1 MELKFAKIVSG
12 AKIPVKREEDACFDL
27 WSAGGEDIVLPPHQ
41 VVKVG
46 TGIASAFD
54 PEWVAIIKERSGN
67 GSKGIAVKGGVLDS
81 GYRGEWIV
89 CLMNVT
95 DEEIVLPKEK
105 AVAQVMIL
113 PVPKCNIVETDYD
126 ILKNIKSE
134 RGVGGFGST
143 DQKG

>member
-1 MELKFAKIVSG
+1 MEIKFAKIVPE

-27 WSAGGEDIVLPPHQ
+27 WSAGGEDIVLPPHK

-54 PEWVAIIKERSGN
+54 KEWVAIIKERSGN
-67 GSKGIAVKGGVLDS
+67 GSKGIAVRSGVLDS

-95 DEEIVLPKEK
+95 DEEIVLSKEK

-113 PVPKCNIVETDYD
+113 PVPKCNITEIEYTDLVE
-126 ILKNIKSE
+126 IKSE
-134 RGVGGFGST
+134 RGADGFGST
-143 DQKG
+143 DKKE